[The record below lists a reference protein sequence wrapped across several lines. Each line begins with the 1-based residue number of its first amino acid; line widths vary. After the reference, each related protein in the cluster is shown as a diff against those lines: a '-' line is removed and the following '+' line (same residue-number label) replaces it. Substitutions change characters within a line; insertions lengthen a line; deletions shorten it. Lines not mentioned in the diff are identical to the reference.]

1 MQLSMRCGIDEHPG
15 GNATSGDCP
24 DDDGV
29 AISAAQPKAIR
40 AAYCFDEKHGFR

>member
-1 MQLSMRCGIDEHPG
+1 MYLGTRFGIDEHPG

-24 DDDGV
+24 DDNGV

-40 AAYCFDEKHGFR
+40 AAYCFDGKHAFR